1 MEWLSLIFSSE
12 SLLKCLIQFVKTS
25 YFSDILT
32 FRASVSLNKWARRDI
47 SILQSN
53 MTYYFVH
60 LTEEKLIIILVD
72 SLEQKVYLKKVRKKK
87 KVR

>member
-1 MEWLSLIFSSE
+1 M
-12 SLLKCLIQFVKTS
+12 KTS